1 MRKNKT
7 FSVMV
12 EIRSG
17 KASLNASYSMLF
29 SVTHRVKCNNAG
41 VCHLLLYGRHLQKCR
56 FQKSTGLIKAI
67 PKNRMIG
74 LLIRVF
80 LRQDQVQ
87 QNCHNCGND
96 HRRLTEN
103 NRNALWELAQRRRGL
118 RDTNAQRSRQP
129 YNCSIAGGDGLGR
142 DQLHAGHSDG
152 GKYGDGRSTSTHCG
166 SVVKIAENLGIRPA
180 SSKNPPAKAKTTR
193 LTTLF
198 VVTIPTFCE

>member
-74 LLIRVF
+74 LLILVF

-87 QNCHNCGND
+87 QSFPEAGSGS
-96 HRRLTEN
+96 
-103 NRNALWELAQRRRGL
+103 AEL
-118 RDTNAQRSRQP
+118 P
-129 YNCSIAGGDGLGR
+129 
-142 DQLHAGHSDG
+142 
-152 GKYGDGRSTSTHCG
+152 
-166 SVVKIAENLGIRPA
+166 
-180 SSKNPPAKAKTTR
+180 
-193 LTTLF
+193 
-198 VVTIPTFCE
+198 

>member
-1 MRKNKT
+1 
-7 FSVMV
+7 MV

-74 LLIRVF
+74 LLILVF

-103 NRNALWELAQRRRGL
+103 DRNALRELAQRRRGL
-118 RDTNAQRSRQP
+118 RDTNAQRS
-129 YNCSIAGGDGLGR
+129 
-142 DQLHAGHSDG
+142 
-152 GKYGDGRSTSTHCG
+152 
-166 SVVKIAENLGIRPA
+166 
-180 SSKNPPAKAKTTR
+180 
-193 LTTLF
+193 
-198 VVTIPTFCE
+198 

>member
-129 YNCSIAGGDGLGR
+129 YNGSIAGGDGFGR

-152 GKYGDGRSTSTHCG
+152 G
-166 SVVKIAENLGIRPA
+166 IR
-180 SSKNPPAKAKTTR
+180 
-193 LTTLF
+193 
-198 VVTIPTFCE
+198 

>member
-41 VCHLLLYGRHLQKCR
+41 VCHLLLYGSHLQKCR
-56 FQKSTGLIKAI
+56 Y
-67 PKNRMIG
+67 
-74 LLIRVF
+74 
-80 LRQDQVQ
+80 QVQ

-103 NRNALWELAQRRRGL
+103 DRNALRELAQRRRGL

-129 YNCSIAGGDGLGR
+129 YNGSIAGGDGFGR

-152 GKYGDGRSTSTHCG
+152 GKYGDGRSTQ
-166 SVVKIAENLGIRPA
+166 PA
-180 SSKNPPAKAKTTR
+180 VRNR
-193 LTTLF
+193 R
-198 VVTIPTFCE
+198 

>member
-1 MRKNKT
+1 
-7 FSVMV
+7 MV

-74 LLIRVF
+74 LLILVF

-96 HRRLTEN
+96 HRRLTE
-103 NRNALWELAQRRRGL
+103 
-118 RDTNAQRSRQP
+118 
-129 YNCSIAGGDGLGR
+129 
-142 DQLHAGHSDG
+142 QLHAGHSDG
-152 GKYGDGRSTSTHCG
+152 GKYGDGRSTQH
-166 SVVKIAENLGIRPA
+166 ALRNR
-180 SSKNPPAKAKTTR
+180 R
-193 LTTLF
+193 
-198 VVTIPTFCE
+198 

>member
-129 YNCSIAGGDGLGR
+129 YNGSIAGEMV
-142 DQLHAGHSDG
+142 SDAI
-152 GKYGDGRSTSTHCG
+152 SFMPVIAMVENTVMVAPPSTHCG
-166 SVVKIAENLGIRPA
+166 IVVKIAENLGIRPA

>member
-74 LLIRVF
+74 LLILVF
-80 LRQDQVQ
+80 RFSRTAIIVAMTTGVLPKMIVMLS
-87 QNCHNCGND
+87 GNW
-96 HRRLTEN
+96 L
-103 NRNALWELAQRRRGL
+103 NADE
-118 RDTNAQRSRQP
+118 D
-129 YNCSIAGGDGLGR
+129 
-142 DQLHAGHSDG
+142 
-152 GKYGDGRSTSTHCG
+152 
-166 SVVKIAENLGIRPA
+166 
-180 SSKNPPAKAKTTR
+180 
-193 LTTLF
+193 
-198 VVTIPTFCE
+198 

>member
-1 MRKNKT
+1 
-7 FSVMV
+7 MV

-41 VCHLLLYGRHLQKCR
+41 VCHLLLYGRHLQKCQ

-74 LLIRVF
+74 LLILVF

-103 NRNALWELAQRRRGL
+103 DRNALRELAQRRRGL
-118 RDTNAQRSRQP
+118 KNTVMVAP
-129 YNCSIAGGDGLGR
+129 P
-142 DQLHAGHSDG
+142 
-152 GKYGDGRSTSTHCG
+152 STHCG
-166 SVVKIAENLGIRPA
+166 IVVKIAENLGIRPA

>member
-74 LLIRVF
+74 FSRTAIIVAMTTGVLPKMIVMLS
-80 LRQDQVQ
+80 
-87 QNCHNCGND
+87 GNW
-96 HRRLTEN
+96 L
-103 NRNALWELAQRRRGL
+103 NADE
-118 RDTNAQRSRQP
+118 D
-129 YNCSIAGGDGLGR
+129 
-142 DQLHAGHSDG
+142 
-152 GKYGDGRSTSTHCG
+152 
-166 SVVKIAENLGIRPA
+166 
-180 SSKNPPAKAKTTR
+180 
-193 LTTLF
+193 
-198 VVTIPTFCE
+198 

>member
-74 LLIRVF
+74 LLILVF
-80 LRQDQVQ
+80 LGQDQVQ
-87 QNCHNCGND
+87 QNCHTCGND

-103 NRNALWELAQRRRGL
+103 DRNALRELAQRRRGL

-129 YNCSIAGGDGLGR
+129 YNGSIAGGDGFGR

-152 GKYGDGRSTSTHCG
+152 GKYGDGRSTQH
-166 SVVKIAENLGIRPA
+166 ALRNR
-180 SSKNPPAKAKTTR
+180 R
-193 LTTLF
+193 
-198 VVTIPTFCE
+198 

>member
-1 MRKNKT
+1 
-7 FSVMV
+7 MV

-129 YNCSIAGGDGLGR
+129 YNGSIAGGDGFGR
-142 DQLHAGHSDG
+142 DQLHAVIAMVEN
-152 GKYGDGRSTSTHCG
+152 TVMVAPPSTHCG
-166 SVVKIAENLGIRPA
+166 IVVKIAENLGIRPA